1 MKKTKTIPAGPAKGK
16 GAGRRKI
23 AAVFI
28 AILVCAAPA
37 APLRAQ
43 ERQKSGQIRVETNLV
58 NILASVIDAHGQ
70 PIPDLTVDAFTVAEE
85 GVPQKIERFEAETNR
100 PLDLALMV
108 DSSMSTFKDLKFEN
122 EAAAHFIRQVVRP
135 GDTLAVF
142 EFSETVTELSEFS
155 DNVSVLQAAARRIS
169 PGAGTSIYDA
179 ILLGGHALK
188 RRPPG
193 RRRAIVLVTDGG
205 ETTSVTKFDDAR
217 RAAIA
222 SEALLYS
229 ILIRPVK
236 NESGRNTAGEH
247 ALITITD
254 STGGAL
260 FFLDEINQLDGMFD
274 RIDRELRTQY
284 LLGYYPTP
292 TPPPGS
298 TRHVAVRVKSG
309 DLVRYRKEYFTVAAP
324 R

>member
-1 MKKTKTIPAGPAKGK
+1 M
-16 GAGRRKI
+16 RNV
-23 AAVFI
+23 AVAFI
-28 AILVCAAPA
+28 AILGCAAPT

-43 ERQKSGQIRVETNLV
+43 QRQKTGQIRVETNLV

-70 PIPDLTVDAFTVAEE
+70 PIPDLTVEAFTLTEE

-108 DSSMSTFKDLKFEN
+108 DTSMSTFKDLKLEN

-135 GDTLAVF
+135 GDTLGVF
-142 EFSETVTELSEFS
+142 EFDETVTELSEFS
-155 DNVSVLQAAARRIS
+155 DNVPVLQAAARRIS
-169 PGAGTSIYDA
+169 PGAGTSVYDA
-179 ILLGGHALK
+179 IVLSSQTLK
-188 RRPPG
+188 RRPQD
-193 RRRAIVLVTDGG
+193 RRRAIVLVTDAG
-205 ETTSVTKFDDAR
+205 ETTSVSKFEDAR

-222 SEALLYS
+222 SEALIYS
-229 ILIRPVK
+229 IVIRPVK

-260 FFLDEINQLDGMFD
+260 FFLDEPNQLEAMFD

-298 TRHVAVRVKSG
+298 TRHVAMQVKTG

>member
-1 MKKTKTIPAGPAKGK
+1 VKLMTKISCAAPSCKGPALLS
-16 GAGRRKI
+16 RRV
-23 AAVFI
+23 ATTVI
-28 AILVCAAPA
+28 AILAST

-43 ERQKSGQIRVETNLV
+43 QRQKSGPIRVETNLV
-58 NILASVIDAHGQ
+58 NILASVIDPNGR
-70 PIPDLTVDAFTVAEE
+70 PIPDLTLDDFALTEE
-85 GVPQKIERFEAETNR
+85 GIPQKIERFEAETNR

-135 GDTLAVF
+135 GDTLGVF
-142 EFSETVTELSEFS
+142 EFSETVTELSEYS
-155 DNVSVLQAAARRIS
+155 DKVPELQAAARRIT

-179 ILLGGHALK
+179 IVLGSQTLK
-188 RRPPG
+188 RRPTG
-193 RRRAIVLVTDGG
+193 RRRAIVLVTDAG
-205 ETTSVTKFDDAR
+205 ETTSVSKFEDAR
-217 RAAIA
+217 RTAIA

-229 ILIRPVK
+229 IVIRPVK

-254 STGGAL
+254 STGGAM
-260 FFLDEINQLDGMFD
+260 FILDEPTQLDAMFD

-284 LLGYYPTP
+284 LLSYYPTP
-292 TPPPGS
+292 APPPGIA
-298 TRHVAVRVKSG
+298 RHVAVSVKSG
-309 DLVRYRKEYFTVAAP
+309 DLVRYRKQYFTAPAP